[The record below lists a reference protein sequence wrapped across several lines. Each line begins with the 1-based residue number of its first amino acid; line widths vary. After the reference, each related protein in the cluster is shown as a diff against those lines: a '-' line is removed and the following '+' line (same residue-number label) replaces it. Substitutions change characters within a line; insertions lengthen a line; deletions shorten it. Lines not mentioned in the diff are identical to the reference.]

1 MKAVEN
7 VTFSIGKRE
16 IVGLVGESGCG
27 KSTLAYAIMRLVPPP
42 GKIVGGK
49 ILLNNVNLLELTED
63 EMRKIRGAEIS
74 MVFQDPMTSLDPL
87 MRIGDQII
95 EMLTTHMNVGKEE
108 AKEYTIKLLELVGIK
123 KDRFKD
129 YPHQLS
135 GGMRQRVMIAMA
147 IALRP
152 KLIIADEPTTALDV
166 IVQGQIMDL
175 FKDLRE
181 RFGTS
186 ILLISHDIAL
196 ILEVADKIGVMYGGY
211 LMEFSDSLDIVK
223 DPLHPYTKELLKAIP
238 NVELEDQ
245 KLISIPGNPP
255 DLLNP
260 PRGCMFHPRCPSVMP
275 ICREKEPETRIVDGR
290 LVKCWLYSGG

>member
-1 MKAVEN
+1 VKAVN
-7 VTFSIGKRE
+7 DVSFSIDKSE

-27 KSTLAYAIMRLVPPP
+27 KSTLAFAIMRLVPPP

-49 ILLNNVNLLELTED
+49 ILLDNINLLDLSED
-63 EMRKIRGAEIS
+63 DMRKIRGAKIS

-87 MRIGDQII
+87 MRIGDQIV
-95 EMLTTHMNVGKEE
+95 EMLITHTNMSKDE
-108 AKEYTIKLLELVGIK
+108 ARDYTMQLLELVGIK

-152 KLIIADEPTTALDV
+152 KLVIADEPTTALDV
-166 IVQGQIMDL
+166 IVQEQIMDL
-175 FKDLRE
+175 FKELRE
-181 RFGTS
+181 KFGTS

-196 ILEVADKIGVMYGGY
+196 ILEVADKVGVMYGGH
-211 LMEFSDSLDIVK
+211 LMEFSSSLDIVK
-223 DPLHPYTKELLKAIP
+223 DPLHPYTRELLKAIP

-245 KLISIPGNPP
+245 KLVSIPGNPP

-260 PRGCMFHPRCPSVMP
+260 PKGCMFHPRCPLAMD
-275 ICREKEPETRIVDGR
+275 ICKEKEPKTTIVNGRI
-290 LVKCWLYSGG
+290 VKCWLYQER

>member
-1 MKAVEN
+1 
-7 VTFSIGKRE
+7 
-16 IVGLVGESGCG
+16 
-27 KSTLAYAIMRLVPPP
+27 MRLVPPP

-49 ILLNNVNLLELTED
+49 ILLDNINLLDLPED
-63 EMRKIRGAEIS
+63 DMRKIRGAKIS

-87 MRIGDQII
+87 MRIGDQIV
-95 EMLTTHMNVGKEE
+95 EMLITHTDMSKDE
-108 AKEYTIKLLELVGIK
+108 ATDYTIQLLELVGIK

-175 FKDLRE
+175 FKELRE
-181 RFGTS
+181 KFGTS

-196 ILEVADKIGVMYGGY
+196 ILEVADKVGVMYGGH
-211 LMEFSDSLDIVK
+211 LMEFSSSLDIVK
-223 DPLHPYTKELLKAIP
+223 DPLHPYTRELLKAIP

-245 KLISIPGNPP
+245 KLVSIPGSPP
-255 DLLNP
+255 DLSNP
-260 PRGCMFHPRCPSVMP
+260 PKGCMFHPRCPLAMD
-275 ICREKEPETRIVDGR
+275 ICREKEPKTTIVNGRI
-290 LVKCWLYSGG
+290 VKCWLYEER

>member
-1 MKAVEN
+1 MKAVN
-7 VTFSIGKRE
+7 DVSFSIDKSE

-27 KSTLAYAIMRLVPPP
+27 KSTLAFAIMRLVPPP

-49 ILLNNVNLLELTED
+49 ILLDNINLLDLSED
-63 EMRKIRGAEIS
+63 DMRKIRGAKIS

-87 MRIGDQII
+87 MRIGDQIV
-95 EMLTTHMNVGKEE
+95 EMLITHTNMSKDE
-108 AKEYTIKLLELVGIK
+108 ARDYTMQLLELVGIK

-152 KLIIADEPTTALDV
+152 KLVIADEPTTALDV
-166 IVQGQIMDL
+166 IVQEQIMDL
-175 FKDLRE
+175 FKELRE
-181 RFGTS
+181 KFGTS

-196 ILEVADKIGVMYGGY
+196 ILEVADKVGVMYGGH
-211 LMEFSDSLDIVK
+211 LMEFSSSLDIVK
-223 DPLHPYTKELLKAIP
+223 DPLHPYTRELLKAIP

-245 KLISIPGNPP
+245 KLVSIPGNPP

-260 PRGCMFHPRCPSVMP
+260 PKGCMFHPRCPLAMD
-275 ICREKEPETRIVDGR
+275 ICKEKEPKTTIVNGRI
-290 LVKCWLYSGG
+290 VKCWLYQER